1 MSEVLHFELNK
12 PETIAL
18 KFPEGKTI
26 LDGWQHEKIMFSLAD
41 DRVIFVK
48 PDLAQRIRL
57 LDVKPGESFVI
68 RKWKK
73 GRMNKWDLWLSP
85 ETEKAKAAE
94 EAPALEAQL
103 RDSLILA
110 EARKNADAKLAAA
123 GVSPK
128 AANGSLYAVPVSS
141 NGGSV
146 SPKPANVSKQPYGLA
161 FARFLIEAGRA
172 AHQAETELGS
182 EGASV
187 RFDSRDIAAIAT
199 TMFIGANDR
208 GCLEVGL

>member
-1 MSEVLHFELNK
+1 MSNVLHFEVNK

-26 LDGWQHEKIMFSLAD
+26 IDGWNHEKVMFTLED
-41 DRVIFVK
+41 NRVMFVK
-48 PDLAQRIRL
+48 PDVAQRIRL
-57 LDVKPGESFVI
+57 LDVNPGQTFSI
-68 RKWKK
+68 CKGKK
-73 GRMNKWDLWLSP
+73 GRRDQFDLWLST
-85 ETEKAKAAE
+85 ETEKAKALD
-94 EAPALEAQL
+94 EAPDIERQL
-103 RDSLILA
+103 RESLVLA
-110 EARKNADAKLAAA
+110 QARRAPAEPLTPHEVTAEPL
-123 GVSPK
+123 SPPQHSK
-128 AANGSLYAVPVSS
+128 HLYGS
-141 NGGSV
+141 
-146 SPKPANVSKQPYGLA
+146 A

>member
-18 KFPEGKTI
+18 KFPEGRTI
-26 LDGWQHEKIMFSLAD
+26 IDGWQHEKVMFSLAD

-73 GRMNKWDLWLSP
+73 GRANKWDLWLSP

-123 GVSPK
+123 G
-128 AANGSLYAVPVSS
+128 
-141 NGGSV
+141 V